1 MMNEWSNMSNN
12 EIRMKM
18 NSMEMEYEAIKN
30 KISDLVSKLD
40 SLDIEYNKARKEIE
54 KRAKK

>member
-1 MMNEWSNMSNN
+1 MSNN

-54 KRAKK
+54 KRAKKWMMVQ

>member
-1 MMNEWSNMSNN
+1 MNEWSNMSNN

-18 NSMEMEYEAIKN
+18 NSMELEYEAIKN
-30 KISDLVSKLD
+30 KISNLVSKLD

-54 KRAKK
+54 KRSKK